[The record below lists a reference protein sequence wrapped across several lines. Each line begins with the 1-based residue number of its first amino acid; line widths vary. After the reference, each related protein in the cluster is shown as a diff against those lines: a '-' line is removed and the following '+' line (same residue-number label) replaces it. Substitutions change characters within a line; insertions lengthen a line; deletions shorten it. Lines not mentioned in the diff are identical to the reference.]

1 MGNKTNKGVDN
12 RTDKRILGDKGEQIA
27 AEFLMKQGYVIKD
40 RNYLRKYGEI
50 DIVAVKGKT
59 YHFVEVKTVSCV
71 SLEALAKWDENS
83 VSYRTFDSYRPEDNV
98 HPWKLKRLSRVIQAY
113 ILDKRLWDIDW
124 IFDIITVY
132 VDKRTGESTIRLI
145 EDIVL

>member
-1 MGNKTNKGVDN
+1 MNNKEDN

-27 AEFLMKQGYVIKD
+27 VEFLMKQGFVIKD

-59 YHFVEVKTVSCV
+59 YHFVEVKTVSCT
-71 SLEALAKWDENS
+71 SLESLAKGDGSN
-83 VSYRTFDSYRPEDNV
+83 VSHRTFDSYRPEDNV
-98 HPWKLKRLSRVIQAY
+98 HPWKLKRLTRVIQAY

-132 VDKRTGESTIRLI
+132 IDKQTGESTLRLI